1 MTRDIPSKN
10 LKITCLWK
18 GTIVKSY
25 FTITTLLFTIGDIF
39 MHTDGKMTDEQRE
52 LLTFWHQLEQ
62 GEAIIERGKESDP
75 IFKAQ
80 WDAWD
85 RAAEFD
91 LVFFEGNIA
100 GDVAKF
106 HALGYT
112 KAEWLATSPDLPQF
126 LKDEQIQP
134 DEVEERLGEAKAIL
148 ASIGLW
154 PW

>member
-1 MTRDIPSKN
+1 
-10 LKITCLWK
+10 
-18 GTIVKSY
+18 VKSY
-25 FTITTLLFTIGDIF
+25 FTATTLPYTKGDIL
-39 MHTDGKMTDEQRE
+39 MYTNDKMTDEQRE

-80 WDAWD
+80 WEAWD
-85 RAAEFD
+85 RVAEFD
-91 LVFFEGNIA
+91 LVFFEGDIA

-112 KAEWLATSPDLPQF
+112 EAQWLATSPGLPQF
-126 LKDEQIQP
+126 LKDEQVPPEDIK
-134 DEVEERLGEAKAIL
+134 ERLEEAKAIL
-148 ASIGLW
+148 ASIGLG